1 MRLIT
6 ATIVSG
12 LLLATG
18 IAEAELVRLR
28 VERRETVANGRSFGL
43 AGPYEKLVGMADFAL
58 DPDGPQNGIIVD
70 LALAPRNA
78 EGHVEFSAEFFLLK
92 PVDPTRGNGRLFYEA
107 GNRGS
112 KRILVT
118 FQKAARASDPMT
130 PEEFGDGALMR
141 DGFSLLWMGWQWD
154 TPEGRMRMTMPI
166 ATEGGDLSTGSTTGP
181 STGPITGLVRGNF
194 IVAARDQ
201 PGLLADRGHA
211 AYPVVGPGN
220 DEHAM
225 TVRDLPTDPP
235 ETVPRG
241 AWRFTKPGVVEL
253 DGGFEPGRIYD
264 VVYLS
269 RDPKVVGV
277 GLAGTRDIVSFFKY
291 DTSEANPLPG
301 IRFAIGWGVSQTG
314 RFLRHFLY
322 EGFNEDEQGRQVFD
336 GVFDQVGGAGR
347 GSFNH
352 RFGQA
357 SRDAEQHLNFLFP
370 VDMFPFTDAT
380 TTDPVTGETDG
391 LLERTEAT
399 GTTPKLF
406 HVLTNSEYF
415 NRAGSLVH
423 TDVTGSRDIEPPAAS
438 RIYFIS
444 SAPHVLGRFPPQPNP
459 NESFRGQA
467 PMNTLAYA
475 PVIRALFRALDAWV
489 AEGDEPPPSLYPRI
503 GNGTLAPP
511 ADAGWPNV
519 PGFSLPQH
527 PLTALRLDFGPDWD
541 RGIVTREPPGIGA
554 PFIQL
559 VPAVD
564 ADGNDR
570 AGIRM
575 PELAVPLATHTGW
588 NYRHASIGAPDRL
601 SGEIGSYFAFPRT
614 RAEAEESGD
623 PRRSIEERYRDRNDY
638 LGRVTQAALKL
649 VSRGYL
655 LTADL
660 PNILIRASRHY
671 DWATSEPE
679 PSGDHR

>member
-28 VERRETVANGRSFGL
+28 VERRETVANGMSFGL
-43 AGPYEKLVGMADFAL
+43 AGPYEKLVGMAEFAL
-58 DPDGPQNGIIVD
+58 DPDGPRNGNIVD

-78 EGHVEFSAEFFLLK
+78 DGRVEFSAEFFLLK

-130 PEEFGDGALMR
+130 AEEFGDGALMR

-166 ATEGGDLSTGSTTGP
+166 ATEGGDSTTGP
-181 STGPITGLVRGNF
+181 TTGPITGLVRGNF
-194 IVAARDQ
+194 IVAGRDQ
-201 PGLLADRGHA
+201 AGLLADRGHA
-211 AYPVVGPGN
+211 AYPVVGPEN

-423 TDVTGSRDIEPPAAS
+423 TDVTGSRDIEPPATS

-614 RAEAEESGD
+614 RAEGEESGD

>member
-6 ATIVSG
+6 ATIISG

-28 VERRETVANGRSFGL
+28 VERRETVANGMSFGL

-58 DPDGPQNGIIVD
+58 DPDGPRNGIIVD

-78 EGHVEFSAEFFLLK
+78 DGHVEFSAEFFLLK

-166 ATEGGDLSTGSTTGP
+166 ATEGGDSTTGP
-181 STGPITGLVRGNF
+181 TTGPITGLVRGNF

-211 AYPVVGPGN
+211 AYSVVGPGN

-235 ETVPRG
+235 ETVPRD
-241 AWRFTKPGVVEL
+241 AWRFTEPGVVEL

-301 IRFAIGWGVSQTG
+301 IRYAIGWGVS
-314 RFLRHFLY
+314 
-322 EGFNEDEQGRQVFD
+322 
-336 GVFDQVGGAGR
+336 
-347 GSFNH
+347 
-352 RFGQA
+352 
-357 SRDAEQHLNFLFP
+357 
-370 VDMFPFTDAT
+370 
-380 TTDPVTGETDG
+380 
-391 LLERTEAT
+391 
-399 GTTPKLF
+399 
-406 HVLTNSEYF
+406 
-415 NRAGSLVH
+415 
-423 TDVTGSRDIEPPAAS
+423 
-438 RIYFIS
+438 
-444 SAPHVLGRFPPQPNP
+444 
-459 NESFRGQA
+459 
-467 PMNTLAYA
+467 
-475 PVIRALFRALDAWV
+475 
-489 AEGDEPPPSLYPRI
+489 
-503 GNGTLAPP
+503 
-511 ADAGWPNV
+511 
-519 PGFSLPQH
+519 
-527 PLTALRLDFGPDWD
+527 
-541 RGIVTREPPGIGA
+541 
-554 PFIQL
+554 
-559 VPAVD
+559 
-564 ADGNDR
+564 
-570 AGIRM
+570 
-575 PELAVPLATHTGW
+575 
-588 NYRHASIGAPDRL
+588 
-601 SGEIGSYFAFPRT
+601 
-614 RAEAEESGD
+614 
-623 PRRSIEERYRDRNDY
+623 
-638 LGRVTQAALKL
+638 
-649 VSRGYL
+649 
-655 LTADL
+655 
-660 PNILIRASRHY
+660 
-671 DWATSEPE
+671 
-679 PSGDHR
+679 

>member
-1 MRLIT
+1 MRLIAT
-6 ATIVSG
+6 TIVSC

-28 VERRETVANGRSFGL
+28 VERRETVANGMSFGL

-78 EGHVEFSAEFFLLK
+78 EGRVEFSAEFFLLK

-130 PEEFGDGALMR
+130 AEEFGDGALMR

-166 ATEGGDLSTGSTTGP
+166 ATEG
-181 STGPITGLVRGNF
+181 GPITGLVRGNF

-235 ETVPRG
+235 ETVPRS
-241 AWRFTKPGVVEL
+241 AWRFTKPGVVGL

-301 IRFAIGWGVSQTG
+301 IRYAIGWGVSQTG

-370 VDMFPFTDAT
+370 VDMFPVHRCDDDGPGNRRNRRSA
-380 TTDPVTGETDG
+380 GTDG
-391 LLERTEAT
+391 GHRDDTEAVSRVDQL
-399 GTTPKLF
+399 GVLQPCRIARSHRRDRLPGCRTTRDQPHLL
-406 HVLTNSEYF
+406 HLVGAACPRSLSAAAQPERIVS
-415 NRAGSLVH
+415 RAGADEYPGLRAGDARSVP
-423 TDVTGSRDIEPPAAS
+423 GAR
-438 RIYFIS
+438 R
-444 SAPHVLGRFPPQPNP
+444 LGR
-459 NESFRGQA
+459 
-467 PMNTLAYA
+467 
-475 PVIRALFRALDAWV
+475 
-489 AEGDEPPPSLYPRI
+489 
-503 GNGTLAPP
+503 
-511 ADAGWPNV
+511 
-519 PGFSLPQH
+519 
-527 PLTALRLDFGPDWD
+527 
-541 RGIVTREPPGIGA
+541 
-554 PFIQL
+554 
-559 VPAVD
+559 
-564 ADGNDR
+564 
-570 AGIRM
+570 
-575 PELAVPLATHTGW
+575 
-588 NYRHASIGAPDRL
+588 
-601 SGEIGSYFAFPRT
+601 
-614 RAEAEESGD
+614 
-623 PRRSIEERYRDRNDY
+623 
-638 LGRVTQAALKL
+638 
-649 VSRGYL
+649 
-655 LTADL
+655 
-660 PNILIRASRHY
+660 
-671 DWATSEPE
+671 
-679 PSGDHR
+679 

>member
-1 MRLIT
+1 MRLIAT
-6 ATIVSG
+6 TIVSC

-28 VERRETVANGRSFGL
+28 VERRETVANGMSFGL
-43 AGPYEKLVGMADFAL
+43 AGPYEKLVGMAEFAL

-78 EGHVEFSAEFFLLK
+78 DGRVEFSAEFFLLK

-118 FQKAARASDPMT
+118 FQKAARASDPMSA
-130 PEEFGDGALMR
+130 EEFGDGALMR

-166 ATEGGDLSTGSTTGP
+166 ATEGGDSSTGP
-181 STGPITGLVRGNF
+181 ITGPITGLVRGNF

-241 AWRFTKPGVVEL
+241 AWRFTEPGVVEL

-301 IRFAIGWGVSQTG
+301 IRYAIGWGVSQTG

-475 PVIRALFRALDAWV
+475 PVMRALFRALDAWV

-588 NYRHASIGAPDRL
+588 NYRHPSIGAPDRL

-671 DWATSEPE
+671 DWAVSERE
-679 PSGDHR
+679 PSGDRR

>member
-1 MRLIT
+1 MRLIAT
-6 ATIVSG
+6 TIVFC

-28 VERRETVANGRSFGL
+28 VERRETVANGMSFGL

-58 DPDGPQNGIIVD
+58 DPDGPRNGIIVD

-78 EGHVEFSAEFFLLK
+78 EGRVEFSAEFFLLK

-130 PEEFGDGALMR
+130 AEEFGDGTLMR

-166 ATEGGDLSTGSTTGP
+166 ATEGGDSTTGP
-181 STGPITGLVRGNF
+181 TTGPITGLVRGNF

-201 PGLLADRGHA
+201 AGLLADRGHA

-235 ETVPRG
+235 ETVPRS
-241 AWRFTKPGVVEL
+241 AWRFTKPGVVGL

-301 IRFAIGWGVSQTG
+301 IRYAIGWGVSQTG

-380 TTDPVTGETDG
+380 TTDPVTGETGG

-423 TDVTGSRDIEPPAAS
+423 TDVTGSRDIEPPATS

-614 RAEAEESGD
+614 RAEGEESGD

-671 DWATSEPE
+671 DWAVSEPE
-679 PSGDHR
+679 RSGDRR